1 MTSSPAWLTKL
12 AGFWRE
18 NGHQLHAV
26 GGAIRDQLLG
36 RPVGEWDLTTD
47 ATPPETT
54 MLLKKFGATAINLVG
69 EQFGTVMAE
78 FNSEKIEVTTY
89 RSEKYDPDSRQPAVS
104 FGQNILED
112 LSRRD
117 FTINAIAYEP
127 LSGQLLDPHHGQA
140 DLEAKIIRAVGDPDS
155 RFREDPLRMLR
166 AIRFAVQLGFTIDEA
181 TERAISSER
190 ERMGILSVERIRQEI
205 DKLLL
210 AKQPS
215 VGVRMLVESGLIN
228 YILPELLASIDLE
241 FDPAEHK
248 DIYQHILQVLDNS
261 PAKLELRWCAL
272 LHDIAKPLT
281 RKKIGNEYHFLG
293 HEVVGSRMA
302 KDILRRLKYS
312 TDFIDYVAKLVY
324 LHQRLPNYGG
334 EWTDGGIRRFVRDA
348 GETLEDLFTFARADS
363 TGKNEKKLAHYETLR
378 QKLWTRIDELNK
390 EAEIAKIKSPLSGED
405 LMTLF
410 HRPPGPWIKPV
421 KEHLLNLVLDG
432 ELAQSDKEAATK
444 IARELLGSGRETK

>member
-1 MTSSPAWLTKL
+1 
-12 AGFWRE
+12 
-18 NGHQLHAV
+18 
-26 GGAIRDQLLG
+26 
-36 RPVGEWDLTTD
+36 
-47 ATPPETT
+47 